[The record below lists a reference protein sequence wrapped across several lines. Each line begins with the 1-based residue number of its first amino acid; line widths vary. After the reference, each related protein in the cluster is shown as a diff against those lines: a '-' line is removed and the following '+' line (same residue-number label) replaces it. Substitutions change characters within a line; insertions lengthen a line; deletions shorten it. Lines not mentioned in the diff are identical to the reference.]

1 MPPGKLAA
9 QAGHAFTGAYLRAI
23 ERDPSIRSRYEID
36 DGPGTKVCLK
46 ASNEWKLRTIMHKI
60 EHLGLPCYLV
70 IDSGH
75 IMPPHFTGEPI
86 ITALGIGPCTRAELN
101 NVLAKLSLA

>member
-1 MPPGKLAA
+1 MPPGKMAA
-9 QAGHAFTGAYLRAI
+9 QAGHAFTGAYLRAL
-23 ERDPSIRSRYEID
+23 ERDPNIRTLYEID

-46 ASNEWKLRTIMHKI
+46 IANEWKLRGLLNKI
-60 EHLGLPCYLV
+60 ERLGLPYYLV

-86 ITALGIGPCTRAELN
+86 ITALGIGPCRRDELN
-101 NVLAKLSLA
+101 RALEKLSLA

>member
-23 ERDPSIRSRYEID
+23 DRDPNIRNLYEID

-46 ASNEWKLRTIMHKI
+46 IANEWKLLGLKHRI
-60 EHLGLPCYLV
+60 ERLGLPCYLV

-86 ITALGIGPCTRAELN
+86 ITALGIGPCRRDELQDM
-101 NVLAKLSLA
+101 LSKLSLA